1 MFSLLKDIDEYT
13 IFSDIDYIKRDNKN
27 VYLGLRIG
35 EDIKPIKLTL
45 EAFKVYGFLCFS
57 VAFDCDSINDDELSC
72 QMSNKRVIEACLRHS
87 NPCVS
92 DSSLKKLVIA
102 AINELV
108 KLRLIEKIANQSNG
122 HYQANSYRLCP
133 KSEWLKNLTATKTI
147 SKPCGDDIT
156 ANERVVRNNYYQVW
170 TTPLESENLTAHGI
184 DIDLEVVQK
193 STNRNHHDLLDVS
206 TTNKNRTTP
215 KMDSNRY
222 AEAVVDDKSVVQT
235 SNHEIMTT
243 LTTSET
249 VAVYGVDSDL
259 GVVQIDN
266 NKTWTTISEPV
277 TYIPY
282 IFEGDLGVVQKSTNR
297 KSGDLLSVS
306 SVNKNWTTPKMDSNH
321 CTESVTDD
329 KRVVQ
334 ISSDEI
340 ITTNKEAKTVD
351 ISEPE
356 TDLNVSQVEIVP
368 TTLKEGELLVRCLLT
383 KEEWVTE
390 LKNTRKM
397 GDKKPN
403 NKTETVAKVIDSLD
417 SNSVNDILIV
427 YKKGC
432 EPVELT
438 TSEKM
443 VALLQIFTN
452 RVKIPEIDYAEGDT
466 ANENEKFEN
475 SSVYNNNINI
485 INYNNT
491 SNIDISIDTKKQDLE
506 LQDNNIFIDINPK
519 NIKKNNNKILRAHTH
534 TREDENQAQPEK
546 TEEDGQ
552 GEIETEIIT
561 EPPEPEKLK
570 IRKCYLDASD
580 QSRLAV
586 IFNEHKPK
594 HWNPLKLA
602 RHERRQLESY
612 LYDEY
617 RDGGI
622 DELFKDIEDALEWCK
637 LQSYWEANKGGL
649 HSLLYRDNFV
659 KWSQNYQEHKKPVLN
674 ATLDTAN
681 QMNGCDHQTTQ
692 TDNNTALIV
701 PPPVVIPE
709 QQIEERTPEQV
720 KWAEQMILAAKKRKL
735 EIWREAEQKKRAKR
749 EYQWYLERQKEK
761 EYREKQNQP
770 KPDESQSQDDK
781 KSA

>member
-133 KSEWLKNLTATKTI
+133 KSEWLKNLTTPKTY
-147 SKPCGDDIT
+147 SKPCSEGIT
-156 ANERVVRNNYYQVW
+156 DNKGVVKNNYYEIL
-170 TTPLESENLTAHGI
+170 TTPSESENLTVYVF
-184 DIDLEVVQK
+184 DTDLGVVQE
-193 STNRNHHDLLDVS
+193 SINRNHDDLLDVS

-215 KMDSNRY
+215 KMDSNQY
-222 AEAVVDDKSVVQT
+222 TTSVTDNKGVVQT
-235 SNHEIMTT
+235 DYYEII
-243 LTTSET
+243 TTSTTPEPTT
-249 VAVYGVDSDL
+249 VYSVESDS

-266 NKTWTTISEPV
+266 NKTWTTLSESV
-277 TYIPY
+277 EYTAYM
-282 IFEGDLGVVQKSTNR
+282 FEDDLGVVQNSINNKNDDFSEVST
-297 KSGDLLSVS
+297 
-306 SVNKNWTTPKMDSNH
+306 VNKNWTAITEPVKYTPYIFDPVLGVVQENEIIEIESGNGQSVDDVSVV
-321 CTESVTDD
+321 TVIESV
-329 KRVVQ
+329 
-334 ISSDEI
+334 E
-340 ITTNKEAKTVD
+340 
-351 ISEPE
+351 
-356 TDLNVSQVEIVP
+356 
-368 TTLKEGELLVRCLLT
+368 LKEGECLVKCLAT
-383 KEEWVTE
+383 QEQWVTQ
-390 LKNTRKM
+390 LKNTRKLAV
-397 GDKKPN
+397 PN
-403 NKTETVAKVIDSLD
+403 KNEITVKVIDCHDTEL
-417 SNSVNDILIV
+417 VGTILLGF
-427 YKKGC
+427 KKGC

-443 VALLQIFTN
+443 GNLLQIFTN

-466 ANENEKFEN
+466 ANEDEKNEN

-491 SNIDISIDTKKQDLE
+491 SNIDISIDTNQQDLE
-506 LQDNNIFIDINPK
+506 LQDNNIFIDITPE
-519 NIKKNNNKILRAHTH
+519 NIKKNNNKILRAHTQAHTH
-534 TREDENQAQPEK
+534 TREDENQEQPGK
-546 TEEDGQ
+546 TEKDGQ
-552 GEIETEIIT
+552 EEIEIEVEIK
-561 EPPEPEKLK
+561 PPEPEKPK
-570 IRKCYLDASD
+570 SRKCYLDASD

-612 LYDEY
+612 LWDEY

-659 KWSQNYQEHKKPVLN
+659 KWSQNYQEHKKPLLN

-681 QMNGCDHQTTQ
+681 RTNGYDNQTTQ

-701 PPPVVIPE
+701 PPPVAIPE
-709 QQIEERTPEQV
+709 QQIEERTPEQI
-720 KWAEQMILAAKKRKL
+720 KWAAQMIAAGKKRKL
-735 EIWREAEQKKRAKR
+735 EIWREAEKIKRDKR

-761 EYREKQNQP
+761 EKLNP
-770 KPDESQSQDDK
+770 KPNPDDENPDDK

>member
-1 MFSLLKDIDEYT
+1 MLSILKDIENYT
-13 IFSDIDYIKRDNKN
+13 IFSDIDYIKRDGKN
-27 VYLGLRIG
+27 VYLGIRIG
-35 EDIKPIKLTL
+35 EDVKSIKLSL
-45 EAFKVYGFLCFS
+45 ESFKVYGFICFS
-57 VAFDCDSINDDELSC
+57 VAFDFETLDSGEPSC

-87 NPCVS
+87 YPCAS
-92 DSSLKKLVIA
+92 DSGLKSAVVA
-102 AINELV
+102 AINELTR
-108 KLRLIEKIANQSNG
+108 LRLIEKITNRVNG
-122 HYQANSYRLCP
+122 HYQASVYRLCP
-133 KSEWLKNLTATKTI
+133 KSEWFKNQNTPKTY
-147 SKPCGDDIT
+147 SKPYGEGIT
-156 ANERVVRNNYYQVW
+156 ANKRVVENNYYQIQ
-170 TTPLESENLTAHGI
+170 TTLLEPENLSEYGI
-184 DIDLEVVQK
+184 EL
-193 STNRNHHDLLDVS
+193 
-206 TTNKNRTTP
+206 
-215 KMDSNRY
+215 
-222 AEAVVDDKSVVQT
+222 
-235 SNHEIMTT
+235 
-243 LTTSET
+243 
-249 VAVYGVDSDL
+249 DL
-259 GVVQIDN
+259 GVVEKLTNINSGDLFELSTNNKNLTTPKIHSNQYNESVSSDKRVVENNYYEIITTPIKPEPITVYGFEGDLGVVGIDN
-266 NKTWTTISEPV
+266 NKTWTTLSDAVEHTVYTFDTVIEVVENSINNKNDDFLEV
-277 TYIPY
+277 STVNKSLTTVSDTETYTLY
-282 IFEGDLGVVQKSTNR
+282 IFDGDLGVVLENEIIENE
-297 KSGDLLSVS
+297 SGNSQDVDDVS
-306 SVNKNWTTPKMDSNH
+306 AVTVI
-321 CTESVTDD
+321 ESV
-329 KRVVQ
+329 
-334 ISSDEI
+334 E
-340 ITTNKEAKTVD
+340 
-351 ISEPE
+351 
-356 TDLNVSQVEIVP
+356 
-368 TTLKEGELLVRCLLT
+368 LKEGECLVKCLAT
-383 KEEWVTE
+383 QEQWVTQ
-390 LKNTRKM
+390 LKNTRKLAV
-397 GDKKPN
+397 PN
-403 NKTETVAKVIDSLD
+403 KNEITVKVIDCHDTEL
-417 SNSVNDILIV
+417 VGTILLGF
-427 YKKGC
+427 KKGC

-443 VALLQIFTN
+443 VTLLQIFTN

-561 EPPEPEKLK
+561 EPPEPEKPK

>member
-1 MFSLLKDIDEYT
+1 MLSILKDIENYT
-13 IFSDIDYIKRDNKN
+13 IFSDIDYIKRDGKN
-27 VYLGLRIG
+27 VYLGIRIG
-35 EDIKPIKLTL
+35 EDVKSIKLSL
-45 EAFKVYGFLCFS
+45 ESFKVYGFICFS
-57 VAFDCDSINDDELSC
+57 VAFDFETLDSGEPSC

-87 NPCVS
+87 YPCAS
-92 DSSLKKLVIA
+92 DSGLKSAVVA
-102 AINELV
+102 AINELTR
-108 KLRLIEKIANQSNG
+108 LRLIEKITNRVNG
-122 HYQANSYRLCP
+122 HYQASVYRLCP
-133 KSEWLKNLTATKTI
+133 KSEWFKNQNTPKTY
-147 SKPCGDDIT
+147 SKPYGEGIT
-156 ANERVVRNNYYQVW
+156 ANKRVVENNYYQIQ
-170 TTPLESENLTAHGI
+170 TTLLEPENL
-184 DIDLEVVQK
+184 
-193 STNRNHHDLLDVS
+193 
-206 TTNKNRTTP
+206 
-215 KMDSNRY
+215 
-222 AEAVVDDKSVVQT
+222 
-235 SNHEIMTT
+235 
-243 LTTSET
+243 SEY
-249 VAVYGVDSDL
+249 VIEL
-259 GVVQIDN
+259 
-266 NKTWTTISEPV
+266 
-277 TYIPY
+277 
-282 IFEGDLGVVQKSTNR
+282 DLGVVQKSTNIN
-297 KSGDLLSVS
+297 SGDLFELSTNNKNLTTPKIHSNQYNESVS
-306 SVNKNWTTPKMDSNH
+306 S
-321 CTESVTDD
+321 D
-329 KRVVQ
+329 KRVVENNYY
-334 ISSDEI
+334 EI
-340 ITTNKEAKTVD
+340 ITTPIKPEPITVYGFEGDLGVVGIDNNKTWTTLSDAVEHTVYTFD
-351 ISEPE
+351 TVIEVVENSINNKNDDFLEVSTVNKSLTTVSDTE
-356 TDLNVSQVEIVP
+356 TYTLYIFDGDLGVVQENEIIENESGNSQDVDDVSAVTVIESVE
-368 TTLKEGELLVRCLLT
+368 LKEGECLVKCLAT
-383 KEEWVTE
+383 QEQWVTQ
-390 LKNTRKM
+390 LKNTRKLAV
-397 GDKKPN
+397 PN
-403 NKTETVAKVIDSLD
+403 KNEITVKVIDCHDTEL
-417 SNSVNDILIV
+417 VGTILLGF
-427 YKKGC
+427 KKGC

-443 VALLQIFTN
+443 VTLLQIFTN

-561 EPPEPEKLK
+561 EPPEPEKPK

>member
-1 MFSLLKDIDEYT
+1 MLSILKDIENYT
-13 IFSDIDYIKRDNKN
+13 IFSDIDYIKRDGKN
-27 VYLGLRIG
+27 VYLGIRIG
-35 EDIKPIKLTL
+35 EDVKSIKLSL
-45 EAFKVYGFLCFS
+45 ESFKVYGFICFS
-57 VAFDCDSINDDELSC
+57 VAFDFETLDSGEPSC
-72 QMSNKRVIEACLRHS
+72 QISNKRVVETCLRHS
-87 NPCVS
+87 YPCAS
-92 DSSLKKLVIA
+92 DSGLKSAVVA
-102 AINELV
+102 AINELTR
-108 KLRLIEKIANQSNG
+108 LRLIEKITNRVNG
-122 HYQANSYRLCP
+122 HYQASVYRLCP
-133 KSEWLKNLTATKTI
+133 KSEWFKNQNTPKTY
-147 SKPCGDDIT
+147 SKPYGEGIT
-156 ANERVVRNNYYQVW
+156 ANKRVVENNYYQIQ
-170 TTPLESENLTAHGI
+170 TTLLEPENLSEYGI
-184 DIDLEVVQK
+184 EL
-193 STNRNHHDLLDVS
+193 
-206 TTNKNRTTP
+206 
-215 KMDSNRY
+215 
-222 AEAVVDDKSVVQT
+222 
-235 SNHEIMTT
+235 
-243 LTTSET
+243 
-249 VAVYGVDSDL
+249 DL
-259 GVVQIDN
+259 GVVEKLTNINSGDLFELSTNNKNLTTPKIHSNQYNESVSSDKRVVENNYYEIITTPIKPEPITVYGFEGDLGVVGIDN
-266 NKTWTTISEPV
+266 NKTWTTLSDAVEHTVYTFDTVIEVVENSINNKNDDFLEV
-277 TYIPY
+277 STVNKSLTTVSDTETYTPY
-282 IFEGDLGVVQKSTNR
+282 IFDGDLGVVQENEIIENE
-297 KSGDLLSVS
+297 SGNSQDVDDVS
-306 SVNKNWTTPKMDSNH
+306 AVTVI
-321 CTESVTDD
+321 ESV
-329 KRVVQ
+329 
-334 ISSDEI
+334 E
-340 ITTNKEAKTVD
+340 
-351 ISEPE
+351 
-356 TDLNVSQVEIVP
+356 
-368 TTLKEGELLVRCLLT
+368 LKEGECLVKCLAT
-383 KEEWVTE
+383 QEQWVTQ
-390 LKNTRKM
+390 LKNTRKLAV
-397 GDKKPN
+397 PN
-403 NKTETVAKVIDSLD
+403 KNEITVKVIDCHDTEL
-417 SNSVNDILIV
+417 VGTILLGF
-427 YKKGC
+427 KKGC

-443 VALLQIFTN
+443 GTLLQIFTN

-561 EPPEPEKLK
+561 EPPEPEKPK

>member
-184 DIDLEVVQK
+184 D
-193 STNRNHHDLLDVS
+193 
-206 TTNKNRTTP
+206 
-215 KMDSNRY
+215 
-222 AEAVVDDKSVVQT
+222 
-235 SNHEIMTT
+235 
-243 LTTSET
+243 
-249 VAVYGVDSDL
+249 SDL

-297 KSGDLLSVS
+297 NSGDLLSVS
-306 SVNKNWTTPKMDSNH
+306 SVNKNWTTPKMNSNH
-321 CTESVTDD
+321 CTESVTDDKRVVQNNYYEIITTSVTPEPVALYSVEYDLGVVQNSSEEIGTTLSTPETYTVYSVEPDSVVVQDFLTINNGFSTISKKRTTPKTDSNPYTVIDSSD

-368 TTLKEGELLVRCLLT
+368 TTLKEGELLVRCLVT

-397 GDKKPN
+397 GDKKP
-403 NKTETVAKVIDSLD
+403 
-417 SNSVNDILIV
+417 
-427 YKKGC
+427 
-432 EPVELT
+432 
-438 TSEKM
+438 
-443 VALLQIFTN
+443 
-452 RVKIPEIDYAEGDT
+452 
-466 ANENEKFEN
+466 
-475 SSVYNNNINI
+475 
-485 INYNNT
+485 
-491 SNIDISIDTKKQDLE
+491 
-506 LQDNNIFIDINPK
+506 
-519 NIKKNNNKILRAHTH
+519 
-534 TREDENQAQPEK
+534 
-546 TEEDGQ
+546 
-552 GEIETEIIT
+552 
-561 EPPEPEKLK
+561 KL
-570 IRKCYLDASD
+570 
-580 QSRLAV
+580 
-586 IFNEHKPK
+586 N
-594 HWNPLKLA
+594 
-602 RHERRQLESY
+602 
-612 LYDEY
+612 
-617 RDGGI
+617 
-622 DELFKDIEDALEWCK
+622 
-637 LQSYWEANKGGL
+637 
-649 HSLLYRDNFV
+649 
-659 KWSQNYQEHKKPVLN
+659 
-674 ATLDTAN
+674 
-681 QMNGCDHQTTQ
+681 
-692 TDNNTALIV
+692 
-701 PPPVVIPE
+701 
-709 QQIEERTPEQV
+709 
-720 KWAEQMILAAKKRKL
+720 
-735 EIWREAEQKKRAKR
+735 
-749 EYQWYLERQKEK
+749 
-761 EYREKQNQP
+761 
-770 KPDESQSQDDK
+770 
-781 KSA
+781 